1 MNALR
6 KETWERYGVMA
17 QAVMATACKD
27 ALPGSSAPAEMRED
41 ARAFLHS
48 EKADIWAKGARLDLR
63 RIRKLMAE
71 KEREAKE
78 ARSNERN

>member
-17 QAVMATACKD
+17 QAVMAAACKD
-27 ALPGSSAPAEMRED
+27 ALPGSSAPAEVRED

-48 EKADIWAKGARLDLR
+48 EEADIWAKGARLDLR

-78 ARSNERN
+78 AYSADKD

>member
-17 QAVMATACKD
+17 QAVMAAACKD
-27 ALPGSSAPAEMRED
+27 ALPGSSAPAEVRED

-48 EKADIWAKGARLDLR
+48 EEADIWAKGARLDLR

-78 ARSNERN
+78 ARL